1 MLAILTKDKTDL
13 RLVQFHILDYAS
25 KLRWE
30 AK

>member
-1 MLAILTKDKTDL
+1 LTKDKMDL